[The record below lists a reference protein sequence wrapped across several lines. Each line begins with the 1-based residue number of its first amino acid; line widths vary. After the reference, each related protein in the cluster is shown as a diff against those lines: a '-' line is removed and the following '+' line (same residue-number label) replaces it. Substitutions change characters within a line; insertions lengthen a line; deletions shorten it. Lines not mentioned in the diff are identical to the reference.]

1 MQRIII
7 GTAGHIDH
15 GKTTLV
21 KAMTG
26 VDTDRLKEE
35 KQRGISIELG
45 FAPLDFPNGQR
56 AGLVD
61 VPGHERFIRQMLAGA
76 SGIDMVILVVAAD
89 EGVMPQTREHMDIIE
104 LLGIDRGVVAITKK
118 DLVEE
123 DWLMLVEEE
132 VREYLEKTVLKG
144 APVIP
149 VSALTG
155 EGIPELV
162 KTLQEMAEQ
171 IPGKPAAGKVRLPI
185 DRVFTMTGFGTVV
198 TGTLWS
204 GEIKVGDTLEIL
216 PSLKQVRVRNLQ
228 VHGQKV
234 EKALAGQRVAAN
246 LQGVEVEEI
255 RRGYVL
261 ATPGFLQP
269 SYRVDTVF
277 RLLTS
282 SPWRLKNWTR
292 IRFHLGTDEALGR
305 IVLLD
310 RDELAPGEEA
320 YAQIVMEKPVVAYQQ
335 DRFVARFYSPVTTIG
350 GGKIIDPHP
359 PKQKRFREDVLAML
373 AVKEEGSVLEIIAQ
387 ELESNSDAVL
397 SVTDIAREVGEDEQ
411 LISQNL
417 AVLLEQGRIA
427 TVEVEGKRYHI
438 SCQRLEQ
445 LENRTRQLLADF
457 HSRYPLRKGYSR
469 EELRTKLFKT
479 YSSKI
484 AGGLLGLLE
493 QRGVIKT
500 EGNYVALP
508 EHRPSPS
515 PAQENAVR
523 LIMQEM
529 NKQPFF
535 PPGSNELLDLTGL
548 EVEDFNE
555 ILSYLL
561 EQGRLVKVAENT
573 YFSAEAIEKGKA
585 LLEEYFRTNRELGL
599 ATARDLFNSS
609 RKYTLP
615 LMEYYDRIRFTKRVG
630 DVRVR
635 FR

>member
-1 MQRIII
+1 MQRVII

-21 KAMTG
+21 KALTG

-45 FAPLDFPNGQR
+45 FAPLDLPNGQR

-76 SGIDMVILVVAAD
+76 SGIDMVILVIAAD

-104 LLGIDRGVVAITKK
+104 LLGIERGVVAITKK
-118 DLVEE
+118 DLVED

-132 VREYLEKTVLKG
+132 VREYLEGTVLKG

-149 VSALTG
+149 VSAVTG
-155 EGIPELV
+155 EGIPELL
-162 KTLQEMAEQ
+162 KTLEEMAEQ
-171 IPGKPAAGKVRLPI
+171 VPGKPAAGKVRLPI
-185 DRVFTMTGFGTVV
+185 DRVFSMTGFGTVV

-204 GEIKVGDTLEIL
+204 GEIKTGDTLEIL
-216 PSLKQVRVRNLQ
+216 PSRKLVRVRNLQ
-228 VHGQKV
+228 VHGQRV

-255 RRGYVL
+255 RRGNVL

-277 RLLTS
+277 RLLKT

-305 IVLLD
+305 VILLD

-320 YAQIVMEKPVVAYQQ
+320 YAQIVLEKPVVAYQQ

-359 PKQKRFREDVLAML
+359 PKQKRFREEVLAML
-373 AVKEEGSVLEIIAQ
+373 ALKEEGSILEVILQ
-387 ELESNSDAVL
+387 ELETNSDAVL
-397 SVTDIAREVGEDEQ
+397 SVTDIAREVGEDEEQ
-411 LISQNL
+411 VSQNL
-417 AVLLEQGRIA
+417 ALLLEQGKIA
-427 TVEVEGKRYHI
+427 AVEVEGKRYYI
-438 SCQRLEQ
+438 SSHRLEQ
-445 LENRTRQLLADF
+445 LEDRTRELLADF

-469 EELRTKLFKT
+469 EELRTRLFKS
-479 YSSKI
+479 YQSKI
-484 AGGLLGLLE
+484 AGGLLQLME
-493 QRGVIKT
+493 QRGTIKT

-508 EHRPSPS
+508 HHRPSPS
-515 PAQENAVR
+515 PAQEEAVSR
-523 LIMQEM
+523 IMHEM
-529 NKQPFF
+529 SKQPFS
-535 PPGSNELLDLTGL
+535 PPGPKELMDLTRL
-548 EVEDFNE
+548 DTEDFNE
-555 ILSYLL
+555 VLGYLL
-561 EQGRLVKVAENT
+561 EQGQLVKVAENT
-573 YFSAEAIEKGKA
+573 YFSAEAIEQGKT
-585 LLEEYFRTNRELGL
+585 LLEKYFKTNRELGL

>member
-21 KAMTG
+21 KALTG

-56 AGLVD
+56 AGIVD

-76 SGIDMVILVVAAD
+76 SGVDLIILVIAAD
-89 EGVMPQTREHMDIIE
+89 EGVMPQTREHLDIIE
-104 LLGIDRGVVAITKK
+104 LLGIERGVVAITKK
-118 DLVEE
+118 DLADE

-132 VREYLEKTVLKG
+132 VREYLDKTVLKE
-144 APVIP
+144 APIIP
-149 VSALTG
+149 VSSVTG
-155 EGIPELV
+155 EGIPELL
-162 KTLQEMAEQ
+162 KTLEEMAKDVS
-171 IPGKPAAGKVRLPI
+171 GKPVVGKVRLPV

-204 GEIKVGDTLEIL
+204 GEIRVGDTLEIL

-246 LQGVEVEEI
+246 LQGIEVEEM

-261 ATPGFLQP
+261 ATPGFLRP

-277 RLLTS
+277 RLLSS
-282 SPWRLKNWTR
+282 SPWKVKNWTR

-310 RDELAPGEEA
+310 RDELFPGQET
-320 YAQIVMEKPVVAYQQ
+320 YAQIVLEKPIVAYQQ
-335 DRFVARFYSPVTTIG
+335 DRFVVRFYSPVTTIG
-350 GGKIIDPHP
+350 GGKVIDPHP
-359 PKQKRFREDVLAML
+359 PKQKRFREDVLAQL
-373 AVKEEGSVLEIIAQ
+373 AVKEEGSILEVITQ
-387 ELESNSDAVL
+387 ELESSPDAVL
-397 SVTDIAREVGEDEQ
+397 DVADLAREVGEDEQ
-411 LISQNL
+411 EVRRGL
-417 AVLLEQGRIA
+417 ATLLEEARVEKVEIEGREFYL
-427 TVEVEGKRYHI
+427 TRN
-438 SCQRLEQ
+438 RLEQ
-445 LENRTRQLLADF
+445 MAQQTRQVLADF
-457 HSRYPLRKGYSR
+457 HLRHPLRRGYPR
-469 EELRTKLFKT
+469 EELRTRLFKN
-479 YSSKI
+479 YQAKV
-484 AGGLLGLLE
+484 AGALMQLME
-493 QRGVIKT
+493 RRGFIKT
-500 EGNYVALP
+500 EANYVALP
-508 EHRPSPS
+508 EHYPTPTVDQQK
-515 PAQENAVR
+515 AVDLILQEFG
-523 LIMQEM
+523 
-529 NKQPFF
+529 KQPFS
-535 PPGSNELLDLTGL
+535 PPEVKELTALVRL
-548 EVEDFNE
+548 EQEEFNE
-555 ILSYLL
+555 VFGYLL
-561 EQGRLVKVAENT
+561 EQGKLVKASDNT
-573 YFSAEAIEKGKA
+573 YFSAEAIEQGKKI
-585 LLEEYFRTNRELGL
+585 LEEYFQTNRELGL

-635 FR
+635 FK